1 MIDDFLYIL
10 FLFAIFS
17 FIIYNFYIDYKNW
30 RNVGGFAE
38 GFDRRG
44 RVQQF
49 TNTSIPASSFG
60 FRNRRRSRSR
70 SLWSRRRG
78 RRGRRGRFSRRRAA
92 PKFGVRCASE
102 NGWCHG
108 RGKVR
113 YGKHG
118 RYRYKWSNG
127 RIRCNNRTFGDPYVG
142 VFKECHIKKS
152 RSSRRRSRARCVDSH
167 KKCAW
172 WARRGECRKNPKW
185 MRRRC
190 RKSCNTCGGRWRGRR
205 WRGRRQLGG
214 IVQSYGG
221 QQPRGGSNLDH
232 TLSWVRRGRRRSR
245 GRRRRDLSSKQ
256 DFALFNER
264 IMIQVLSNRNLIP
277 SDIKL
282 NSANQANFVRIGKN
296 FMLDVSRIRNVHLP
310 PIREDDYETLGRV
323 VTRVLSRKYEGIRG
337 PRMRATQIQLV
348 NTVNGI
354 LSSSKLSSSLIR
366 DGRTVPKS
374 STTKS
379 TTGMMTDKSNAMMDR
394 SGRAGPGRGMVGMA
408 GKFSNSYKPV
418 DDRIRPRAYDSVW
431 GIL

>member
-38 GFDRRG
+38 GFARRG

-78 RRGRRGRFSRRRAA
+78 RRGKFSRRRGRFSRRR
-92 PKFGVRCASE
+92 
-102 NGWCHG
+102 G
-108 RGKVR
+108 R
-113 YGKHG
+113 
-118 RYRYKWSNG
+118 
-127 RIRCNNRTFGDPYVG
+127 F
-142 VFKECHIKKS
+142 
-152 RSSRRRSRARCVDSH
+152 SRRRGRARCVDSH

-232 TLSWVRRGRRRSR
+232 TLSWVRHGRRRSR